1 MIASRLGEVIMW
13 SGDPSDS
20 SDAGI
25 PFIRIG
31 AVRNNEMKGKLWIAD
46 YRILG
51 KTVVNG
57 SVGTYTLDNTGEA
70 DLENEGYEEMPTDLA
85 EDDSAGAKVE
95 KLTYLKTTITAGS
108 FTTGGLNSWSL
119 YDDTENNS
127 SQTLGTILETATG
140 TGSSSGKSIIVWR
153 PTNANA
159 IASLGTTS
167 YPWDNI
173 YANNG
178 IFLEESFTGSS
189 EWHLVA
195 T

>member
-13 SGDPSDS
+13 SGDPKDS
-20 SDAGI
+20 SEAGI

-51 KTVVNG
+51 QTVVNG
-57 SVGTYTLDNTGEA
+57 SVSTYTLDNTGEV
-70 DLENEGYEEMPTDLA
+70 DLGNDGYEEMPTNL
-85 EDDSAGAKVE
+85 EQDDSTGAKVE
-95 KLTYLKTTITAGS
+95 KLTYLKTKLTQGS
-108 FTTGGLNSWSL
+108 FITGGLNSWSL

-127 SQTLGTILETATG
+127 SQTLGTILETAVG

-167 YPWDNI
+167 HPWDNI

-178 IFLEESFTGSS
+178 IFLEESFTGSN